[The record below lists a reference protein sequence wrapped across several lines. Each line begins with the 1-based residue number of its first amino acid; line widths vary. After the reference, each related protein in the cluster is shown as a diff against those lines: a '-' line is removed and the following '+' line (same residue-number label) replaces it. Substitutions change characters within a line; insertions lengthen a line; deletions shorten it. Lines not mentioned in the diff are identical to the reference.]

1 MNTKTAGV
9 VAILGAS
16 LMWAI
21 EPIFA
26 KLAYRSSDYLQTSAI
41 RAIGVAVTALVYV
54 FLTNRGSLKVSRKQF
69 SVLVY
74 IALAGTIVAD
84 LLYLYALGEIAV
96 VNAVLIGHM
105 QPIFVVLIG
114 YFLLKEDRLTRYD
127 YLGILVMI
135 VAGLFVTTKTPAN
148 LFAMR
153 LGAVGDLL
161 VLVATAAWATTGIA
175 MRKHLRQLNAGVV
188 AFYRF
193 SIASLILV
201 LYLSLTSGVVLSSV
215 YQVLLGLT
223 VGVGT
228 ILYYEGLKRIK
239 AAQVSALELSTPL
252 FAALLSFLIL
262 KELVTM
268 MQILGIALLIVG
280 VYFLSR
286 KEEAYF

>member
-9 VAILGAS
+9 AAILGAS

-21 EPIFA
+21 EPIFV
-26 KLAYRSSDYLQTSAI
+26 KLAYRGSDYLQTSAF

-54 FLTNRGSLKVSRKQF
+54 FLTNKGNLKVSRKQF

-74 IALAGTIVAD
+74 IALVGTIVAD
-84 LLYLYALGEIAV
+84 LLYLYALGQIAV
-96 VNAVLIGHM
+96 INAVLIGHM

-127 YLGILVMI
+127 YLGILIMI
-135 VAGLFVTTKTPAN
+135 FAGLLVTTKTPAN
-148 LFAMR
+148 LSALR
-153 LGAVGDLL
+153 LVAVGDLL